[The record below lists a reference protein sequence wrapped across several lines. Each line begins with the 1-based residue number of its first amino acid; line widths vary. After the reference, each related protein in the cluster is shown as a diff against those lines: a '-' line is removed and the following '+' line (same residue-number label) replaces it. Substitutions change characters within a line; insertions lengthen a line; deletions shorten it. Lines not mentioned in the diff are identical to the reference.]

1 MNFLERLAWWKWPLW
16 VMGIGQ
22 VILVWGVY
30 QFATSV
36 GVRGAAAKQDMYP
49 WLLGGVTLY
58 LGGRLLQVAARSRA
72 RRLAKEARARE
83 EA

>member
-1 MNFLERLAWWKWPLW
+1 MNALERLGWWKWPLW

-22 VILVWGVY
+22 VVLIWGVY
-30 QFATSV
+30 RFMTTV
-36 GVRGAAAKQDMYP
+36 GTMGPAAKQAMYP
-49 WLLGGVTLY
+49 WLMSGATLY

-72 RRLAKEARARE
+72 RRLAKEARSRE